1 MATSQLKRTLV
12 TPPGTQYS
20 GVKKLETVSVAELNA
35 YVLTYP
41 YGMEMLMAMR
51 DASVVF
57 VAFDAAMT
65 KLTNVRAA

>member
-35 YVLTYP
+35 YVLTY
-41 YGMEMLMAMR
+41 GMEMLMAMR
-51 DASVVF
+51 DVSVVF